1 MKLYLTVLLSVTCG
15 TMWRV
20 ADSKRY
26 GTVSLNVKEAP
37 DRGNDPFEQFA
48 SFLIQS
54 SKSDGAFDKY
64 SNDEVRRS
72 VKKLSAG
79 QEALK
84 TMDGAAHR
92 LRSSFSDRWRD
103 LHFESSVR
111 IYQYFSSL
119 RVVLVQISPNTSSL
133 DSLPSC
139 CLRST
144 SSLSVRYNKFMT
156 GERKKLKVRMCSL
169 SP

>member
-1 MKLYLTVLLSVTCG
+1 MKLYLTVLLSLTCG

-26 GTVSLNVKEAP
+26 GTLSLNVKEAS
-37 DRGNDPFEQFA
+37 DRVNDPFEQFA

-54 SKSDGAFDKY
+54 SNRDGAFDKY

-92 LRSSFSDRWRD
+92 LRSSFSDRWEE
-103 LHFESSVR
+103 LHLKL
-111 IYQYFSSL
+111 Q
-119 RVVLVQISPNTSSL
+119 L
-133 DSLPSC
+133 DSVSITQVFVISLFKYRPTHLYLIL
-139 CLRST
+139 CLRDVFA
-144 SSLSVRYNKFMT
+144 VRH
-156 GERKKLKVRMCSL
+156 R
-169 SP
+169 

>member
-26 GTVSLNVKEAP
+26 GTLSLNIKEAS
-37 DRGNDPFEQFA
+37 DRVNDPFEKFA

-54 SKSDGAFDKY
+54 SESDGAFDKY

-103 LHFESSVR
+103 FYLNPQLESVGISQVFVMSLFKYRLTHLHL
-111 IYQYFSSL
+111 IL
-119 RVVLVQISPNTSSL
+119 
-133 DSLPSC
+133 
-139 CLRST
+139 CLRDVFA
-144 SSLSVRYNKFMT
+144 VRH
-156 GERKKLKVRMCSL
+156 R
-169 SP
+169 